1 MGNVYDALKRADEQR
16 SRRVHDPVAM
26 PTSAELAPERSA
38 PSVIQS
44 EAFAGWKQIKLR
56 LPDLERLRRFI
67 ERTDRRRLLGIG
79 VPALLLFVL
88 ALLGFLNR
96 SPSVATP
103 TAKVERGDVRIMLTE
118 SGELRAAE
126 QTTVSATNDKLI
138 TWLVAEGARVKKGD
152 LLIRFESQKYELA
165 KSTAGSMLA
174 VAQADLAKARA
185 EREARQSTE
194 QKALLEYES
203 LPELAEKG
211 YINKSELGRARLAY
225 LEVKAGNHAFD
236 AAVLAARAN
245 VDRAAQEVEV
255 QQRKLDEGEVHA
267 PCDGIVVYASGGEA
281 TNPIRISVGMIPFEG
296 MPLLYL
302 PDTSNMV
309 VDAEISEFDLGKVHI
324 ASRAEL
330 RLDAY
335 PEARFAGE
343 VVSIGSLA
351 RQKISRITGKPTGL
365 KVFDVRVQVRG
376 DDERLKPGLSTTL
389 DILVSEH
396 AAVLYLPLAAVFL
409 DELDRTVAYRK
420 NGRGVEERV
429 LTLGGSTERIAIV
442 EQGLAEGDEVLLVAP
457 EAL

>member
-1 MGNVYDALKRADEQR
+1 
-16 SRRVHDPVAM
+16 
-26 PTSAELAPERSA
+26 
-38 PSVIQS
+38 
-44 EAFAGWKQIKLR
+44 
-56 LPDLERLRRFI
+56 
-67 ERTDRRRLLGIG
+67 
-79 VPALLLFVL
+79 
-88 ALLGFLNR
+88 
-96 SPSVATP
+96 
-103 TAKVERGDVRIMLTE
+103 
-118 SGELRAAE
+118 
-126 QTTVSATNDKLI
+126 
-138 TWLVAEGARVKKGD
+138 
-152 LLIRFESQKYELA
+152 
-165 KSTAGSMLA
+165 MLA

-194 QKALLEYES
+194 EKALLEYES

-225 LEVKAGNHAFD
+225 LEVKAANHAFD

-245 VDRAAQEVEV
+245 VDRAGQEVEV

-267 PCDGIVVYASGGEA
+267 PCDGVVVYASGGEA
-281 TNPIRISVGMIPFEG
+281 SNPIKISVGMIPFEG

-324 ASRAEL
+324 GSLAEL

-343 VVSIGSLA
+343 VASVGALA
-351 RQKISRITGKPTGL
+351 RQKISRITGKPTGV
-365 KVFDVRVQVRG
+365 KVFDVRVRVQG

-442 EQGLAEGDEVLLVAP
+442 EQGLEEGDQVLLVAP
-457 EAL
+457 EAP